1 MKAINLT
8 KKAKLT
14 KKAQDIVNQIM
25 SADAVDI
32 DHGRIGE
39 RISYGDTYL
48 TGEGLECSVNVDG
61 DIGKMIISN
70 ESLNCAVVS
79 EGTIEIDAEHIK
91 DNPYGDMTITLYKLS
106 KINAV

>member
-1 MKAINLT
+1 MKAI
-8 KKAKLT
+8 KLT

-39 RISYGDTYL
+39 RVYYGHMHL
-48 TGEGLECSVNVDG
+48 TGEGLECNVNVDG
-61 DIGKMIISN
+61 ENGEMIISN
-70 ESLNCAVVS
+70 ESLNGAVTS
-79 EGTIEIDAEHIK
+79 EGTIEIDAEHIPK
-91 DNPYGDMTITLYKLS
+91 NEFGDITITLYKLS

>member
-1 MKAINLT
+1 MKV
-8 KKAKLT
+8 AKLT
-14 KKAQDIVNQIM
+14 RKAQDIVNQIM

-39 RISYGDTYL
+39 RVYYGQIYF
-48 TGEGLECSVNVDG
+48 TGEGLNFNVNVDG
-61 DIGKMIISN
+61 QTGEMIISN
-70 ESLNCAVVS
+70 ESFNGAVIS

>member
-1 MKAINLT
+1 MKAI
-8 KKAKLT
+8 KLT

-39 RISYGDTYL
+39 RVYYGHMHL
-48 TGEGLECSVNVDG
+48 TGEGLEFNVNVNG
-61 DIGKMIISN
+61 DIGEMIISN
-70 ESLNCAVVS
+70 ESLNGAVTS
-79 EGTIEIDAEHIK
+79 EGTIEIDAEHIPK
-91 DNPYGDMTITLYKLS
+91 NEFGDITITLYKLS

>member
-1 MKAINLT
+1 MKV
-8 KKAKLT
+8 AKLT

-32 DHGRIGE
+32 DHGRIDE
-39 RISYGDTYL
+39 RVYYGQMHL
-48 TGEGLECSVNVDG
+48 TGEGLECNVNVDG
-61 DIGKMIISN
+61 DIGEMIISN
-70 ESLNCAVVS
+70 ESLNAAVIS
-79 EGTIEIDAEHIK
+79 EGTIEIDSEHIK